1 VEELTLA
8 FKLTID
14 GKPHEVDI
22 VRRRPHLVVRIDGRE
37 HEVSV
42 TGHYG
47 DGRQTLE
54 IAGREVHFTRAQIA
68 DRQIVRFDGRNFEAA
83 LVDPRA
89 EAAGAGGGQDDIK
102 APMPGAIVSVHKA
115 AGDAVKRGEAVV
127 TIESMKLQTALVAP
141 RDGIIA
147 AILRQEGET
156 FDKDEVVARLEKP
169 AEEA

>member
-1 VEELTLA
+1 VEKLTMA

-14 GKPHEVDI
+14 GRVHEVDI

-42 TGHYG
+42 AGHYG

-54 IAGREVHFTRAQIA
+54 IAGREVHFARAQIA

-83 LVDPRA
+83 LIDPRS
-89 EAAGAGGGQDDIK
+89 EAAGAGGGQDEVK

-115 AGDAVKRGEAVV
+115 PGDAVLRGETVV
-127 TIESMKLQTALVAP
+127 TIESMKLQTALAAP
-141 RDGIIA
+141 RDGTIA

-156 FDKDEVVARLEKP
+156 FDKDEVVARLDKL